1 MNKNTYRT
9 KKPAIQPAARPMRVI
24 CLNSYHVKMI
34 FYMADQFKLEIEQG
48 EASHQANLRET
59 INSQIELLEPLVEK
73 ADDPDKALQF
83 AKTFFTLQVQLTGQ
97 KISADAD
104 PRQQLLAIDKTEA
117 WYLGKKSNS
126 SVPQSLLDARQYWQ
140 TRLREKE

>member
-1 MNKNTYRT
+1 
-9 KKPAIQPAARPMRVI
+9 
-24 CLNSYHVKMI
+24 
-34 FYMADQFKLEIEQG
+34 MADQFKLEIEQG

-117 WYLGKKSNS
+117 WYLGKNLILQS
-126 SVPQSLLDARQYWQ
+126 QSLLDARQYWQ

>member
-1 MNKNTYRT
+1 M
-9 KKPAIQPAARPMRVI
+9 V
-24 CLNSYHVKMI
+24 
-34 FYMADQFKLEIEQG
+34 DQFKLEIEG
-48 EASHQANLRET
+48 GDVSHQANLRE
-59 INSQIELLEPLVEK
+59 ILNNRIKLLEPLVEK

-104 PRQQLLAIDKTEA
+104 PRQQLSALDKTET
-117 WYLGKKSNS
+117 WYLDRKPNS
-126 SVPQSLLDARQYWQ
+126 PLPQSLLDARQYWQ